1 TVTVV
6 FGEEGILSARLA
18 DAGIPTVRIKELG
31 RDLHLT
37 NDWTAYRRL
46 RALFSR
52 ERPDVVHINSSKAGG
67 LGALAARAAGVP
79 TIIFTAHGWAFNE
92 SRPWWQRAL
101 IWNLAGLT
109 VLLSH
114 KTICV
119 SEAVRRD
126 IKNFPF
132 IRRKLTVVK
141 NGVSCPLQLPRE
153 KAREELLPGY
163 GNTYWVGMVSELHE
177 TKRVD
182 DAVRA
187 FVKIKDEFS
196 DAILVVAGEGEERAR
211 LEKLVSKLG
220 AAGRIFFLGF
230 VHGIDTKLSAFDAFI
245 HTSRSEALALA
256 VLEAGCAALPT
267 IATRVGGIP
276 EIIDDGA
283 TGFLVP
289 PFRPDA
295 VAEKLRT
302 LFRDP
307 ARARELGAALR
318 ARIRRDFT
326 KERMTRETLALY
338 R

>member
-1 TVTVV
+1 
-6 FGEEGILSARLA
+6 
-18 DAGIPTVRIKELG
+18 
-31 RDLHLT
+31 
-37 NDWTAYRRL
+37 
-46 RALFSR
+46 
-52 ERPDVVHINSSKAGG
+52 
-67 LGALAARAAGVP
+67 
-79 TIIFTAHGWAFNE
+79 
-92 SRPWWQRAL
+92 
-101 IWNLAGLT
+101 
-109 VLLSH
+109 
-114 KTICV
+114 
-119 SEAVRRD
+119 
-126 IKNFPF
+126 
-132 IRRKLTVVK
+132 
-141 NGVSCPLQLPRE
+141 
-153 KAREELLPGY
+153 
-163 GNTYWVGMVSELHE
+163 
-177 TKRVD
+177 
-182 DAVRA
+182 
-187 FVKIKDEFS
+187 
-196 DAILVVAGEGEERAR
+196 AGEGEERAR